1 VRPFVP
7 SDPDQVVH
15 NVGRR
20 VAELRAERGLTQEQ
34 LAEAAG
40 VSIKYLQ
47 RIEAGR
53 QNLTIRSLVG
63 FANLLDAKPVEFFEA
78 PATTGGRIGRPPR
91 AHD

>member
-1 VRPFVP
+1 MRP

-15 NVGRR
+15 SVGRR
-20 VAELRAERGLTQEQ
+20 VAELRVALGMTQEQ

-63 FANLLDAKPVEFFEA
+63 LANLLEAMPVDFFGAPTTAK
-78 PATTGGRIGRPPR
+78 GRTGRPPKVSK
-91 AHD
+91 